1 MERIWSAL
9 ENASSRQPRQVSDAE
24 LEAQDRNGPP
34 SSPRPPSPP
43 PSKRKLSTSE
53 QESAPFQWIPAA
65 NMSQSNFEDS
75 GVWMTRNTR
84 KQLAQ
89 ITASGDGESTHLPGK
104 APKGQVL
111 PRDMARKNPNAYGG
125 AGVGVSGGLDYGGK
139 GFDTANDVF
148 DLQDDEMS
156 EDSDSTSSSYH
167 DGTGDSLNGEYSVTT
182 ESEHTSKAKG
192 ALRAQVKKEQ
202 SKAETLYDDWVV
214 KKDRILQ
221 LIASPGYSSIKT
233 VALPASASSDHVRK
247 LLEHIPEGYNVSR
260 ENGLYVFA
268 PTLKVYRDFSRFLAR
283 VEEIAGREYGVV
295 KIIVPKDS
303 LPTSRPMT
311 AASIAVNTPSGLSSH
326 TGDPTTSNPGPSDSQ
341 TNQTDHLLNRAT
353 HMTGIDPLSTKS
365 TTNQPSQNLNASS
378 FTMCLHENTQS
389 DIWPVYKIKSESA
402 GTASPTDW
410 LGTIEQHRQ
419 FIAQGWNMNE
429 DDKRNA
435 WQAGQWETMKAV
447 TEKGMIESFESGIEG
462 RLYAMDNDG
471 QLYELPPWFTN
482 ETDMV
487 PPPASTQLREALGCP
502 DLKLAELPGNSLM
515 KSRSRIAGIHTPY
528 LYVSK
533 SQCTPFA
540 IHIEDYAAYSVNYL
554 HVGAPKCW
562 RVIRPDH
569 HREVEEFLDKHINPP
584 ERQLSAQSG
593 RTPRRPPQCTQF
605 LRHHAMYLPKYTMD
619 MLDIEYTTVIQ
630 HQGEMVITFPYAYH
644 EGWNTGPNIAE
655 AIGYAS
661 ERWEIF
667 MREGLYQNCHKLN
680 CRQMPLKMDLG
691 FLRRPAPPQKKS
703 RAQPSGTPR
712 KKSGSSTLPSTT
724 DASATANARTSKLLQ
739 PASLYMTPLQTPT
752 PAPSGRNSIDPSSTG
767 LASAPAL
774 QHRQRQGSEK
784 GGDQGR

>member
-1 MERIWSAL
+1 MEHIWSAL
-9 ENASSRQPRQVSDAE
+9 ENVSSRQPRQVSDAE

-43 PSKRKLSTSE
+43 PSKRKLSISE
-53 QESAPFQWIPAA
+53 QDSAPFNWIPAA

-89 ITASGDGESTHLPGK
+89 ITASGDGDSTHLPGK

-125 AGVGVSGGLDYGGK
+125 AGVGVSGGLDFGGK
-139 GFDTANDVF
+139 GFDTASDVF
-148 DLQDDEMS
+148 DLQNDEMS

-167 DGTGDSLNGEYSVTT
+167 DGTTDSLHGEDSVTT

-202 SKAETLYDDWVV
+202 SKAETLFDDWVV

-221 LIASPGYSSIKT
+221 LIASPGYSSSANAAAT
-233 VALPASASSDHVRK
+233 ASASSDPVRK
-247 LLEHIPEGYNVSR
+247 LLENIPEGYNVSR
-260 ENGLYVFA
+260 ENGLYVFT

-295 KIIVPKDS
+295 KIIVPKAS

-311 AASIAVNTPSGLSSH
+311 AASIAVDTPPGLSSH
-326 TGDPTTSNPGPSDSQ
+326 TGDSTASNPCPSDSQ
-341 TNQTDHLLNRAT
+341 INQTDHLLNRAM

-365 TTNQPSQNLNASS
+365 TSNQPSQNLNASS

-402 GTASPTDW
+402 GTASPTEW

-429 DDKRNA
+429 DDERNA
-435 WQAGQWETMKAV
+435 WQAGQWETMKDV
-447 TEKGMIESFESGIEG
+447 TEKGMIESFESGTGG
-462 RLYAMDNDG
+462 RLYAMDND
-471 QLYELPPWFTN
+471 
-482 ETDMV
+482 
-487 PPPASTQLREALGCP
+487 ASTQLREALGCP

-515 KSRSRIAGIHTPY
+515 KSKSRIAGIHTPY
-528 LYVSK
+528 LYVSN

-569 HREVEEFLDKHINPP
+569 HRVVEEFLDKHINPP

-691 FLRRPAPPQKKS
+691 FLRAPARSHKKS
-703 RAQPSGTPR
+703 RTQSSGTTR
-712 KKSGSSTLPSTT
+712 RKSGSSTLPSTT
-724 DASATANARTSKLLQ
+724 DVSASANARTSKLLQ

-767 LASAPAL
+767 LASATAQ
-774 QHRQRQGSEK
+774 QHGQRQGSGN